1 MLLVYNQNYFLLST
15 KLIIRNA
22 KMKNERT
29 SYSLLQKKKKNKKLL
44 DGFHSRELVSSDET
58 ALGQEPGTAE
68 CLCHQFAV
76 FSL

>member
-1 MLLVYNQNYFLLST
+1 MKELLTLCS
-15 KLIIRNA
+15 K
-22 KMKNERT
+22 
-29 SYSLLQKKKKNKKLL
+29 KKKKNKKLL